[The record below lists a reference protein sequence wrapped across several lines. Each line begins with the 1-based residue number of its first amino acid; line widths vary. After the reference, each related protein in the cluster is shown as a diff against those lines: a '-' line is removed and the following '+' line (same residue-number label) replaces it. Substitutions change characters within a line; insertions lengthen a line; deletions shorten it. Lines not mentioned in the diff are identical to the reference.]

1 MRPLLF
7 LYFAIFMLVSCRN
20 HASPEGNTPAQANQT
35 STSSGQPPADFEA
48 FYEKFHQDSLFQMA
62 HIIWPVQGRKT
73 MTSADSSASQVVV
86 HLWTPEEWVMHHPI
100 DYSDGYYAR
109 EIQMLGDMIVIERV
123 RNKTVNYGLERR
135 FARQSDTGEWALIYY
150 ADMQEMGSGR

>member
-1 MRPLLF
+1 MGDAP
-7 LYFAIFMLVSCRN
+7 
-20 HASPEGNTPAQANQT
+20 
-35 STSSGQPPADFEA
+35 
-48 FYEKFHQDSLFQMA
+48 
-62 HIIWPVQGRKT
+62 
-73 MTSADSSASQVVV
+73 
-86 HLWTPEEWVMHHPI
+86 PI

-150 ADMQEMGSGR
+150 ADMQEMGSGE